1 MILCQKQPI
10 NQALR
15 AYLRPNLYTV
25 PQGGIINGV
34 LVVCG
39 YYKCY
44 AYGNDAWSQIGEG
57 FTQIMIVSS
66 GTVLKGTAYL
76 QFIILALYN

>member
-1 MILCQKQPI
+1 M
-10 NQALR
+10 
-15 AYLRPNLYTV
+15 

-39 YYKCY
+39 YFKCY
-44 AYGNDAWSQIGEG
+44 AYGNDAWSQIGEDT
-57 FTQIMIVSS
+57 TQNMVHSS
-66 GTVLKGTAYL
+66 GAVLKGTAYL